1 MVEGIQF
8 KKLSLE
14 RQVDSIFGDEDLIR
28 LGESELTAMCQE
40 YFGSDWRKAIDH
52 LIQRRRPLLNAEDVR
67 KYQREYQ
74 HRRKEREVRVFLRL
88 NRVGD
93 KDILDWLDK
102 FENKS
107 EAIKDAIR
115 MMI

>member
-14 RQVDSIFGDEDLIR
+14 RQADSIFGDEDLIR

-52 LIQRRRPLLNAEDVR
+52 LIQRRRPLLNTEDKR
-67 KYQREYQ
+67 KYQREY
-74 HRRKEREVRVFLRL
+74 HYKRKEREVRVFLHL